1 MAVIL
6 FRIIMLLSLYQKWTA
21 PAIKDP
27 AASNEVFDSR
37 GSRQIS
43 MQAWILGSLLAGI
56 KSAASE
62 VSEAAFFLSYRA
74 CRRVLYQKPDSVLIL
89 QVIYY
94 K

>member
-43 MQAWILGSLLAGI
+43 MQAWIPGSLLAGI
-56 KSAASE
+56 KVCRPASLVLKEPLTAACTL
-62 VSEAAFFLSYRA
+62 FMYCYTQ
-74 CRRVLYQKPDSVLIL
+74 CRN
-89 QVIYY
+89 
-94 K
+94 

>member
-43 MQAWILGSLLAGI
+43 MQAWIPGSLLAEINHGPI
-56 KSAASE
+56 GN
-62 VSEAAFFLSYRA
+62 LSTT
-74 CRRVLYQKPDSVLIL
+74 VSVLT
-89 QVIYY
+89 
-94 K
+94 